1 MLSQKVQDTCQKYG
15 YIHCDKCPLYVVCKL
30 DHHEL
35 PGTTEKEKVALWEQI
50 VNVVAEAVSQ
60 EAHSE

>member
-1 MLSQKVQDTCQKYG
+1 MLSQNVQDICQKHG

-35 PGTTEKEKVALWEQI
+35 PGTTEKEKEALFECI
-50 VNVVAEAVSQ
+50 VNIVAEAVPQ
-60 EAHSE
+60 EKPGE

>member
-15 YIHCDKCPLYVVCKL
+15 YIHCDKCPLHSVCEL

-35 PGTTEKEKVALWEQI
+35 PGATEKAKVDLWEQI
-50 VNVVAEAVSQ
+50 VNLVAEAMR
-60 EAHSE
+60 EEKPGE